1 MYVFKIVKIYKTVIL
16 KFVGKVSKLFVVNCL
31 PGHMDFIE
39 LEIFRAVLIPVSR
52 VEKKNTNVDNLTIF
66 TCTLRLIHSFVV

>member
-1 MYVFKIVKIYKTVIL
+1 
-16 KFVGKVSKLFVVNCL
+16 
-31 PGHMDFIE
+31 MDFIE